1 MRNPQFSYNKPN
13 AKCIFCSRIQNP
25 HPDFNEPIVTTR
37 LAYNIKGKTSNLKL
51 SYNNEPIVT
60 ALFSYNNKEIEV
72 CINCYSEL
80 EELSSDQNKSM
91 NSMLQDKLNVSRIF
105 AKAYRDI

>member
-37 LAYNIKGKTSNLKL
+37 LA
-51 SYNNEPIVT
+51 
-60 ALFSYNNKEIEV
+60 YNNKEIEV

>member
-1 MRNPQFSYNKPN
+1 MHNPQFSYNKPN

-25 HPDFNEPIVTTR
+25 HPDFNEPIVTTL
-37 LAYNIKGKTSNLKL
+37 LA
-51 SYNNEPIVT
+51 
-60 ALFSYNNKEIEV
+60 YNNKEMEV

-91 NSMLQDKLNVSRIF
+91 KSTLQDKLNVSRIF

>member
-13 AKCIFCSRIQNP
+13 AKCIFCSRTKHP
-25 HPDFNEPIVTTR
+25 HHDFNEPIVTT
-37 LAYNIKGKTSNLKL
+37 
-51 SYNNEPIVT
+51 
-60 ALFSYNNKEIEV
+60 LFSYNNNEIEV
-72 CINCYSEL
+72 CINCYGEL

-91 NSMLQDKLNVSRIF
+91 NSLLQDKLNVSRIF

>member
-1 MRNPQFSYNKPN
+1 MISNPQFSYNKPN
-13 AKCIFCSRIQNP
+13 AKCIFCSRTKNP
-25 HPDFNEPIVTTR
+25 HPDFNEPIVTT
-37 LAYNIKGKTSNLKL
+37 
-51 SYNNEPIVT
+51 
-60 ALFSYNNKEIEV
+60 LFSYNNNEIEV

>member
-1 MRNPQFSYNKPN
+1 MIRNPQFSYNKPN
-13 AKCIFCSRIQNP
+13 AKCIFCSRTKNP
-25 HPDFNEPIVTTR
+25 HPDFNEPIVTT
-37 LAYNIKGKTSNLKL
+37 
-51 SYNNEPIVT
+51 
-60 ALFSYNNKEIEV
+60 LFSYNNNEIEV
-72 CINCYSEL
+72 CINCYVEL

>member
-25 HPDFNEPIVTTR
+25 HPDFNEPIVTTL
-37 LAYNIKGKTSNLKL
+37 LAC
-51 SYNNEPIVT
+51 
-60 ALFSYNNKEIEV
+60 NNKEIEV

-91 NSMLQDKLNVSRIF
+91 NSMFQDKLNVSRIF

>member
-1 MRNPQFSYNKPN
+1 MHNPQFSYNKPD

-25 HPDFNEPIVTTR
+25 HPDFNEPIVTTL
-37 LAYNIKGKTSNLKL
+37 LAYNK
-51 SYNNEPIVT
+51 
-60 ALFSYNNKEIEV
+60 KEIEV

>member
-13 AKCIFCSRIQNP
+13 AKCIFCSRTKNP

-37 LAYNIKGKTSNLKL
+37 LA
-51 SYNNEPIVT
+51 
-60 ALFSYNNKEIEV
+60 YNNKEIEV

-105 AKAYRDI
+105 AKGYRNI

>member
-1 MRNPQFSYNKPN
+1 MRGAQFSYNKQN
-13 AKCIFCSRIQNP
+13 AKCFFCFRVQNP
-25 HPDFNEPIVTTR
+25 HPDFNEPIVTTL
-37 LAYNIKGKTSNLKL
+37 LA
-51 SYNNEPIVT
+51 
-60 ALFSYNNKEIEV
+60 YNNKEIEV

>member
-25 HPDFNEPIVTTR
+25 HPDFNEPIVTT
-37 LAYNIKGKTSNLKL
+37 
-51 SYNNEPIVT
+51 
-60 ALFSYNNKEIEV
+60 LFSYNNNEIEV
-72 CINCYSEL
+72 CINCYGEL

-91 NSMLQDKLNVSRIF
+91 NSLLQDKLNVSRIF

>member
-1 MRNPQFSYNKPN
+1 MRNLQFSYNKPN

-25 HPDFNEPIVTTR
+25 HPDFNEPIVTTL
-37 LAYNIKGKTSNLKL
+37 LA
-51 SYNNEPIVT
+51 
-60 ALFSYNNKEIEV
+60 YNNKEIEV